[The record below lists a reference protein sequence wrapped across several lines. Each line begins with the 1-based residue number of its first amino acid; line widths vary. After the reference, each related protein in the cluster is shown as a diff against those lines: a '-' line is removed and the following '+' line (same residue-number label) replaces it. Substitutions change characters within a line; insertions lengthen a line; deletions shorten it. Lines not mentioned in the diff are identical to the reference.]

1 MTKPTQKVELGF
13 DLTGNNTGPY
23 FRLDDATA
31 GVLDGTQFLLGGTI
45 FFDVTQYV
53 LGFTTRRGKSRQLDR
68 YSTGQASV
76 LFNNNDR
83 IFDPEYAAS
92 PYFGQI
98 IPRREIRITS
108 GDDVQYFGSIDDW
121 NLNYEPTGDNYSEAV
136 CSDGFRILAN
146 QTLDGFTNSVELSGD
161 RVSAILSR
169 PEIDWGIDARDIDA
183 GRQTLGADVVVA
195 GDNVLSY
202 LQTVEASEPGAL
214 FIGKSGK
221 VTFKDRAVAPTSDV
235 TVLADDGTGI
245 SYQGMQVVYGSELLY
260 NNIEIG
266 TVITGA
272 TSSAVDSLSQGIYGN
287 LTLSQTDLL
296 METNQDALE
305 LAEWYARL
313 YSSPEF
319 RFESVNIIL
328 NDLTTDEQNEILA
341 LELGSVVKVVFTPG
355 NPKQSPAIEKFAEI
369 IRLDNSVD
377 SIFHKVSIGF
387 ATLDTAFFVLD
398 DAEFG
403 RLNTGALGF

>member
-23 FRLDDATA
+23 FRLDDPTA

-183 GRQTLGADVVVA
+183 GRQTLGADVVAA
-195 GDNVLSY
+195 GNNVLSY

-221 VTFKDRAVAPTSDV
+221 VRFLDRAVAPASGG

-245 SYQGMQVVYGSELLY
+245 PYQGMKVVYGSELLY
-260 NNIEIG
+260 NDIEIE
-266 TVITGA
+266 TIITGNTLTA
-272 TSSAVDSLSQGIYGN
+272 GDSLSQGIYGN
-287 LTLSQTDLL
+287 LTLSQRGLL
-296 METNQDALE
+296 METDQDALE
-305 LAEWYARL
+305 LAEWYAQL

-319 RFESVNIIL
+319 RFESVDILL
-328 NDLTTDEQNEILA
+328 NDLTTDQQNEVLA
-341 LELGSVVKVVFTPG
+341 LELGSVVKVKFTPG

-387 ATLDTAFFVLD
+387 ATLDTAFFVLN

>member
-23 FRLDDATA
+23 FRLDDPIA
-31 GVLDGTQFLLGGTI
+31 GVLDGTQFLLGGAI

-183 GRQTLGADVVVA
+183 GRQTLGADVVEA

-235 TVLADDGTGI
+235 TILADDGTGI

-266 TVITGA
+266 TVITGV
-272 TSSAVDSLSQGIYGN
+272 TSSAVDTLSQGIYGN